1 MPKSKSRNKKS
12 PKRVLA
18 LPDLEQAKTAV
29 LDVTTPRAR
38 RDRAMLAMLIGCGLR
53 RGELLTLTLESIQ
66 QREDQSGR
74 ISRTADLDAMKRGLF
89 E

>member
-29 LDVTTPRAR
+29 LDVTTPLAR

-53 RGELLTLTLESIQ
+53 RGELLTLTLE
-66 QREDQSGR
+66 
-74 ISRTADLDAMKRGLF
+74 
-89 E
+89 